1 MKKIDNFGS
10 LEGRELLRNVFKE
23 LRYEKQRSAFA
34 SLVATW
40 RLATSEIDLEKYAND
55 ELQVMHSL
63 GFWKGTS
70 IWLEE
75 VVNRFYFT
83 TINSFAYFGAAIL
96 LVLVGV
102 RRFSDHVSD
111 NVVIA
116 GIIFEAILLFFMFF
130 VMLFTPNDEISD
142 TSKND
147 ELDSKQELINEVGE
161 ISRDFAAAT
170 LQLEKL
176 TEKMNNMLDLQNEA
190 LNQVSSIAKSFVDIS
205 LPNPQLIEIMRE
217 TNQNL
222 NNFNEKIKDLS
233 KTIDELKQEQ
243 ISIAIRKELEQI
255 LAKRII
261 SDDN

>member
-142 TSKND
+142 TSKTD